1 MNRKKEFLSNG
12 LFVLTGPDETHHI
25 ICCDSEAFRVKAIFH
40 GWIRLH
46 NVSSLSHSINVID
59 IAVLK
64 FHRQCAAWFKDHHM
78 TSILECPAQL
88 SSVQSDLK
96 FGLIVSSFCFRI
108 IFNPVKKRINDL

>member
-46 NVSSLSHSINVID
+46 NVSSLAHSIDVED
-59 IAVLK
+59 AASLK
-64 FHRQCAAWFKDHHM
+64 FHRQYAAWFKDHHM
-78 TSILECPAQL
+78 TSILESSAEL
-88 SSVQSDLK
+88 GSVQSDL
-96 FGLIVSSFCFRI
+96 
-108 IFNPVKKRINDL
+108 